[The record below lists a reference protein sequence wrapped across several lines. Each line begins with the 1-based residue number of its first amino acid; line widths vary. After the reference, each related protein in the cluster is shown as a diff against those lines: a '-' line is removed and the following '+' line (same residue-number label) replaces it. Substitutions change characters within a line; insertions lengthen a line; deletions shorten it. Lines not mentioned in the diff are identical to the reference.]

1 MRIEKIILE
10 NLNSLVGRWR
20 IDLNET
26 EYKDSGIF
34 AIVGPTGSGKS
45 TILDAISLGLYGKTP
60 RLNRI
65 AGTNNEIMSR
75 QSGECMVEVTFSTKE
90 NRYRCHWSQHT
101 AGKKPK
107 AKLQTKK
114 HLVIEVSTGKQIV
127 EDKGLNTSKKV
138 EEITGMDFDR
148 FTRSVLL
155 AQGSFD
161 KFLKSKSTDRSPI
174 LEDITG
180 TKIYSEISMKVH
192 ECHRDKKT
200 DLEKKQEELKSFDR
214 LSEEDI
220 KILLSKEQEL
230 EKEQQIIDDNTKRLS
245 KEIDWLDKIFELN
258 EKITRIRAD
267 KGELEIEIE
276 NFKNDQKRLDRAEK
290 ASELEPYYKQL
301 KTKDSELESLQK
313 RRGKLAS
320 ELIRDQESRRNSEV
334 KLSES
339 KSKLEKH
346 ENLKKERLPSIEECR
361 KLDIEI
367 DGLKKSHDK
376 IKNDYNKKLIQ
387 FRGNNDLIQ
396 KDNDDLD
403 SKNTRLAELNDKLL
417 RNSADKTI
425 IEKLQGIEN
434 DVKEVSRLDA
444 TYETNRLEIINL
456 ENKERMVGESLEKKQ
471 YELKDIEDSLKESEE
486 KINNVKK
493 SQSKLIG
500 QNNILQLRR
509 NRDTL
514 LVDDKNLT
522 ELINIVEDLEQKIE
536 DIDERKRSITS
547 SSNAK
552 REILVEIKVLE
563 KHEQNFQVEIN
574 KLKQK
579 INENEKIKSL
589 EDHRHDL
596 RPGIPCPLCGS
607 KDHPFAE
614 QPLNILDNDQIN
626 LEQKRMLLKENQNM
640 LSDKKVD
647 LKTTKISLETLAKE
661 VDNLNT
667 TITRLVDSKINKK
680 LKDLFP
686 DISILNDNHQCQEL
700 SKNLHIKKNATLE
713 KSEQLTSVISEWDDL
728 EQNLKKLNHDLI
740 TGKDD
745 KSNKEQAFSQLRLK
759 HQQIKERHNAKK
771 KEIEKNRQDKNAC
784 LDRITT
790 GVSEYGYKR
799 VSVENL
805 NSITDE
811 LRKRKD
817 NWETWSK
824 ETVEIAPEIEGL
836 ISRIKTVSKQNNEL
850 SKELSVTEIEI
861 SKFELKLKEK
871 RKIRVDLL
879 GDRNPQNER
888 QNLETNIENAT
899 SHLNE
904 VKEELNIAENRVT
917 ETKTKL
923 DSCDNLVVD
932 ISKKQKTL
940 HNEFRS
946 NLERSEFSTIED
958 FVKSILPSDERN
970 QLRKI
975 ADRLKT
981 DSKKFENLID
991 DYSRSLNV
999 EKNKNLTNR
1008 PKVELEE
1015 LRKKFETS
1023 SQQKQQ
1029 EVGAI
1034 KEKLRKNSEDLEE
1047 YKDLSL
1053 KLKDQEK
1060 EFSLWNDLNS
1070 LIGSHDGKKYREFAQ
1085 TITFRVMVGHANK
1098 QLSKMNDRYL
1108 LEVDD
1113 EKSLELNVKDMHQG
1127 GEIRTTKNLSGGE
1140 SFIVSLALALGMSEM
1155 ASQKVQVDSLFLDE
1169 GFGTLD
1175 EDALS
1180 VALDALGNLKHEN
1193 KIIGLISHIPSV
1205 KERIYPQIEVVQL
1218 TGGRS
1223 KLKGPGC
1230 IEMR

>member
-10 NLNSLVGRWR
+10 NLNSLVGKWT
-20 IDLNET
+20 INLNET

-45 TILDAISLGLYGKTP
+45 TILDAISLGLYGETP
-60 RLNRI
+60 RLNKI

-75 QSGECMVEVTFSTKE
+75 QAGECMVEVTFSTKE
-90 NRYRCHWSQHT
+90 NRYRCHWSQHR

-114 HLVIEVSTGKQIV
+114 HLVIEESSGKQIV
-127 EDKGLNTSKKV
+127 EDKGSSTRKKV

-161 KFLKSKSTDRSPI
+161 KFLKSKLSDRSSI

-180 TKIYSEISMKVH
+180 TAIYSEISMKVH

-200 DLEKKQEELKSFDR
+200 DIEKRREELKSFDR

-220 KILLSKEQEL
+220 KILLSREQEL

-258 EKITRIRAD
+258 EKITKIRND

-290 ASELEPYYKQL
+290 SLELEPYYKQL
-301 KTKDSELESLQK
+301 QDKDSELKSLQK
-313 RRGKLAS
+313 RREKLAS
-320 ELIRDQESRRNSEV
+320 ELIRDQESKRDFEV

-346 ENLKKERLPSIEECR
+346 ESLKKERLPSIEECR

-376 IKNDYNKKLIQ
+376 IKDDYNKKLIQ
-387 FRGNNDLIQ
+387 FRVNRNSIQ
-396 KDNDDLD
+396 KDNEELD

-417 RNSADKTI
+417 KNSADKTI

-444 TYETNRLEIINL
+444 TNETNRLEINNL
-456 ENKERMVGESLEKKQ
+456 ENKEKTVGESLEKKQ
-471 YELKDIEDSLKESEE
+471 YELKDIEDLLKESE
-486 KINNVKK
+486 KNINNVKK
-493 SQSKLIG
+493 SQNKLIG
-500 QNNILQLRR
+500 QNNILQLRK
-509 NRDTL
+509 NRDAF

-522 ELINIVEDLEQKIE
+522 ELINTVEDLEQKIE
-536 DIDERKRSITS
+536 DLGKKKRSITS
-547 SSNAK
+547 SNNK
-552 REILVEIKVLE
+552 ERELRLEIKVLE
-563 KHEQNFQVEIN
+563 KQEQNFQVEIN
-574 KLKQK
+574 KLEQK
-579 INENEKIKSL
+579 ISENEKIKSFQ
-589 EDHRHDL
+589 DHRHDL

-607 KDHPFAE
+607 KDHPFTT
-614 QPLNILDNDQIN
+614 QSLNILDNDQIT
-626 LEQKRMLLKENQNM
+626 LEQKRILLKENQNM

-647 LKTTKISLETLAKE
+647 LKTTKISLESLAKE
-661 VDNLNT
+661 VHNLNI
-667 TITRLVDSKINKK
+667 TITSLVDSKINKK

-686 DISILNDNHQCQEL
+686 EISILNDYLQCQEL

-728 EQNLKKLNHDLI
+728 EQNLKKLNDDLI

-745 KSNKEQAFSQLRLK
+745 KSNKEQAFSQLELK
-759 HQQIKERHNAKK
+759 HQQIKERHNSKM

-799 VSVENL
+799 VSVESF
-805 NSITDE
+805 NSIIDE

-817 NWETWSK
+817 NWEAWSK
-824 ETVEIAPEIEGL
+824 ETVQIAPEIKGL
-836 ISRIKTVSKQNNEL
+836 ISRIETITKQNSDL
-850 SKELSVTEIEI
+850 SKELSDTESEI
-861 SKFELKLKEK
+861 SKSELELKEK

-879 GDRNPQNER
+879 GERNPQKEL

-899 SHLNE
+899 SHLNK
-904 VKEELNIAENRVT
+904 VQEELNIAENRVT

-923 DSCDNLVVD
+923 ESCDNLIVD
-932 ISKKQKTL
+932 VTQKRETL
-940 HNEFRS
+940 HNEFES
-946 NLERSEFSTIED
+946 SLERSEFSTIED
-958 FVKSILPSDERN
+958 FVNSILPSDERN

-981 DSKKFENLID
+981 ESKKFEDLID
-991 DYSRSLNV
+991 DYSRSLSI

-1015 LRKKFETS
+1015 LKKEFETR

-1034 KEKLRKNSEDLEE
+1034 KEQLRKNSEDLEE
-1047 YKDLSL
+1047 YNALRL
-1053 KLKDQEK
+1053 KLEDQEK
-1060 EFSLWNDLNS
+1060 EFSLWNDLNY

-1085 TITFRVMVGHANK
+1085 TITFRVMVGHANI

-1108 LEVDD
+1108 LEVDN
-1113 EKSLELNVKDMHQG
+1113 EKSLELNVKDKHQG

-1155 ASQKVQVDSLFLDE
+1155 SSQKVQVDSLFLDE

-1205 KERIYPQIEVVQL
+1205 KERIHPQIEVIRL

-1223 KLKGPGC
+1223 RLKGPGC
-1230 IEMR
+1230 HKLR